1 MPSHEE
7 QKIKLKFSIESF
19 QKNLEFMRYQS
30 LENIKKVLKTGASA
44 YATSAAKHTPPF
56 RKKGE
61 KAVTDIEPIFYEDGV
76 LVRNRVQMDMPPH
89 GRRRIYCLTDLAKDP
104 NVKFRSYYGRM
115 ARQGYWY
122 MVKIHREGKRPVRK
136 FCRDLTEARAC
147 AHEDYR
153 GLYRAAWAL
162 QFKPML
168 GRLPSAFQKYIE
180 KRPALSKMAHLNEV
194 RMDEVKH
201 EVTIINHAIPSG
213 ESFLASTDT
222 NANIA
227 AVKSMEDRMNKFFKK
242 KYEL

>member
-7 QKIKLKFSIESF
+7 QKIKLKISTESF
-19 QKNLEFMRYQS
+19 RKNLKRMRD
-30 LENIKKVLKTGASA
+30 ENLKDIKKVLKTGASA
-44 YATSAAKHTPPF
+44 YATSAAKHTPPSF
-56 RKKGE
+56 NKPMIDP
-61 KAVTDIEPIFYEDGV
+61 VFYEDGV
-76 LVRNRVQMDMPPH
+76 LVRNRVQMDKPPQ

-122 MVKIHREGKRPVRK
+122 MVSIMRPGKKPVRK
-136 FCRDLTEARAC
+136 FCRDLTEARAY
-147 AHEDYR
+147 AREDYR

-168 GRLPSAFQKYIE
+168 GRLPAAFQKYIE

-201 EVTIINHAIPSG
+201 EVTVINHAIPSG
-213 ESFLASTDT
+213 ASFLASTDT

-227 AVKSMEDRMNKFFKK
+227 AVKSMENRMNKFFKK